1 MNYEQARYNMVEQQ
15 IRTWDVLDQRVLD
28 AMSEL
33 RRDAFVPREY
43 RPLAYADTR
52 LPLPEGQV
60 MMTPKMEARLC
71 QELRLQPGDRVYEIG
86 TGSGFLTALLA
97 RLAGHVYSVEIIERL
112 GRAAARTLEEQRV
125 DNVSLRIADG
135 LQGWDEHAPFDAI
148 AVTGS
153 LPQMDERLLRWLA
166 PGGRLFV
173 VVGEPPI
180 MEARVYTRHG
190 ASDWTWESPFDTEIP
205 PLSGLPEK
213 EAFVF

>member
-33 RRDAFVPREY
+33 RRDAFVPKEY
-43 RPLAYADTR
+43 RSLAYADTR
-52 LPLPEGQV
+52 IPLPEGQV
-60 MMTPKMEARLC
+60 MMTPKVEARIC
-71 QELRLQPGDRVYEIG
+71 QELRLQPDERAYEIG

-97 RLAGHVYSVEIIERL
+97 RLTRHVYSIEINERL
-112 GRAAARTLEEQRV
+112 ARTAAKTLAEQGV
-125 DNVSLRIADG
+125 ENITLRMGDG
-135 LQGWDEHAPFDAI
+135 LQGWPEHGPFDAV

-153 LPQMDERLLRWLA
+153 IPEMDERMLRWIT

-190 ASDWTWESPFDTEIP
+190 HQDWTWESPFDTELP
-205 PLSGLPEK
+205 PLLGLPEK